1 MINFETYHEV
11 RRLSRELNLTPAQI
25 ASGKTSLHWNSDFSA
40 SAL

>member
-25 ASGKTSLHWNSDFSA
+25 AAKTGLERRRENREDRA
-40 SAL
+40 V